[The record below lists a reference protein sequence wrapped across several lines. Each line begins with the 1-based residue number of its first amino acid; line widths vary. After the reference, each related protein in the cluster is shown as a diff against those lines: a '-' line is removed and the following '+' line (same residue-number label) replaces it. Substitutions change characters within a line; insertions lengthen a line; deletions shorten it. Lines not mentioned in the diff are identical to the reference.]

1 MKHSFELRVRSWESK
16 KKAPNS
22 ELRTLNSHGF
32 TLLEVMVAVSIMATV
47 LVILLGLQSRTMQDV
62 AQAEH
67 ITTATLLAKRMMV
80 DVIVSKNR
88 LPVEETG
95 DFKDED
101 KFKDYTWKKTLSQ
114 IPLFSTVFITEI
126 RIAVLWKEGTHQEM
140 VELVDYE

>member
-1 MKHSFELRVRSWESK
+1 MTRVRGQGATVK
-16 KKAPNS
+16 FTNG
-22 ELRTLNSHGF
+22 GF

-62 AQAEH
+62 AQAEQ

-80 DVIVSKNR
+80 DVIVSKNW

-101 KFKDYTWKKTLSQ
+101 KFKDYAWKKTLSQ